1 MAIQYVAYSWGGRKV
16 QGVLETSSVDAAYEE
31 LQRQGLIPYKVG
43 VVRPARPLAER
54 FPSLYRPKPRD
65 VVDFSR
71 QMASLLKSGVPLR
84 RALETIRMQT
94 TSPGM
99 KFALQA
105 VVRDIERGSRFSD
118 SLERHPVVFPPFY
131 TRLIR
136 VGEATGGLVNTFG
149 RLGVTLERRKA
160 IQDKV
165 RGALTYPLVSLLVAA
180 VAGVILVTTS
190 LPALVDLLNEI
201 GGELP
206 LTTRIL
212 QSAASF
218 LQRYLPHLVGA
229 LAGILILI
237 VLYFRTPRGARV
249 RDRTLL
255 RMPVVGGVVLRSN
268 MHALTSTLKNLID
281 EGVPLMESLRLSAD
295 SVGNLVI
302 RDALQDVTAQAEQ
315 GMSLGQAFSEQVIFP
330 PLFTQGVVTGEVAG
344 NLAETLG
351 GLAEFYQQESERS
364 IAAATELIQPAIIL
378 LVAIVVGFV
387 AVAVLSGIYSTLGSV
402 ANQ

>member
-1 MAIQYVAYSWGGRKV
+1 
-16 QGVLETSSVDAAYEE
+16 
-31 LQRQGLIPYKVG
+31 
-43 VVRPARPLAER
+43 
-54 FPSLYRPKPRD
+54 
-65 VVDFSR
+65 
-71 QMASLLKSGVPLR
+71 MASLLKSGVPLR

-105 VVRDIERGSRFSD
+105 VMSDIEGGSRLSD
-118 SLERHPVVFPPFY
+118 SLERHPTVFPPFY

-136 VGEATGGLVNTFG
+136 VGEATGGLINTFG
-149 RLGVTLERRKA
+149 RLGETLQRRKA

-165 RGALTYPLVSLLVAA
+165 RGALTYPLISLLVAG
-180 VAGVILVTTS
+180 VAGIILVTVS
-190 LPALVDLLNEI
+190 LPALIGLLDEI

-212 QSAASF
+212 QFGAAF
-218 LQRYLPHLVGA
+218 LQDYLLHLIGT
-229 LAGILILI
+229 LAAILVLI
-237 VLYFRTPRGARV
+237 VLYFRTPKGARV
-249 RDRTLL
+249 RDRMLL
-255 RMPVVGGVVLRSN
+255 KMPVIGGVVQRSS

-295 SVGNLVI
+295 SVGNLII
-302 RDALQDVTAQAEQ
+302 RDALQSAIAQAEG
-315 GMSLGQAFSEQVIFP
+315 GMSLGQAFREQEIFP
-330 PLFTQGVVTGEVAG
+330 PLFTQGVVTGEVSG
-344 NLAETLG
+344 TLAETLG

-364 IAAATELIQPAIIL
+364 IGAATELIQPAIIL
-378 LVAIVVGFV
+378 IVAGVVGFV